1 MTRVNHDMIAATRLE
16 QEKPVT
22 SLFRRI
28 LSVSLVASLMFPA
41 LSVAQQQ
48 APKEVKGATHGDW
61 QIVCLEGTE
70 LCRMEQYGKSP
81 QGERALLVRLQRVT
95 GQEIKAPAVISM
107 LAPPLVLL
115 SFNLRAKIDNGEM
128 KILPFERCLPQGCLA
143 AGPMSDATVADLKKG
158 TKMTVEFI
166 LEKRENI
173 TVSLRGFTKAY
184 NSLKPIQA
192 KATR

>member
-1 MTRVNHDMIAATRLE
+1 M
-16 QEKPVT
+16 T

-28 LSVSLVASLMFPA
+28 LSVSLVALVGIPGFA
-41 LSVAQQQ
+41 LAQQQ
-48 APKEVKGATHGDW
+48 APKEVKGPTHGDW
-61 QIVCLEGTE
+61 QIICLEGTE

-81 QGERALLVRLQRVT
+81 KGERALLVRLQRVQ
-95 GQEIKAPAVISM
+95 GQDIKAPAVISM

-128 KILPFERCLPQGCLA
+128 KVLPFERCLPQGCLA

-158 TKMTVEFI
+158 SKMTVEFI

-184 NSLKPIQA
+184 NSLKPIPA
-192 KATR
+192 KSTR

>member
-1 MTRVNHDMIAATRLE
+1 MIALLRRTLTA
-16 QEKPVT
+16 
-22 SLFRRI
+22 SLFLALAAPGI
-28 LSVSLVASLMFPA
+28 AS
-41 LSVAQQQ
+41 AQQQ
-48 APKEVKGATHGDW
+48 APKEVNGPKHGDW

-95 GQEIKAPAVISM
+95 GPEINAPAVISM

-115 SFNLRAKIDNGEM
+115 SFNLRAKIDNGEL

-143 AGPMSDATVADLKKG
+143 AGPMSDQTVNELKKG
-158 TKMTVEFI
+158 NKMQVEFI

-192 KATR
+192 KAAR

>member
-1 MTRVNHDMIAATRLE
+1 MTPLI
-16 QEKPVT
+16 
-22 SLFRRI
+22 RRI
-28 LSVSLVASLMFPA
+28 LSVSILAAFVMPGAA
-41 LSVAQQQ
+41 LAQQQ
-48 APKEVKGATHGDW
+48 APKEVQGPKHGDW

-95 GQEIKAPAVISM
+95 GPEIKAPAVISM

-115 SFNLRAKIDNGEM
+115 SYNLRAKIDNGEM
-128 KILPFERCLPQGCLA
+128 KVLPFERCLPQGCLA
-143 AGPMSDATVADLKKG
+143 AGPMSEQTVADLKKG
-158 TKMTVEFI
+158 SNMTVEFV

-192 KATR
+192 KAAR